1 MLAGVPGF
9 KELGRKDEILRAI
22 KLHHKVADGLLGKTL
37 KQADQL
43 ARQQELEEAMAAGG
57 PQEEVGKEGRTE
69 LEGEPTRQGV
79 KEIYAETTGPEV
91 AREEKPRPLDISPWF
106 DAAGFLALLKPVINR
121 LDGRRFLAFS
131 MADGLV
137 YFQVKALEQAARQ
150 QAERAG
156 CMEIATMAADDP
168 TMRRVLFAVVQR
180 LRQEPEVIA
189 RHLIRDTYFGG
200 YFLLTR
206 KFGKELRGYY
216 TPFHAECF
224 GSIAEMER
232 TKPDL
237 LRDIVKVT
245 PWAGEERRD

>member
-1 MLAGVPGF
+1 M
-9 KELGRKDEILRAI
+9 
-22 KLHHKVADGLLGKTL
+22 ADGLLGKTL

-43 ARQQELEEAMAAGG
+43 ARQQELEEGMAAGG
-57 PQEEVGKEGRTE
+57 LQEVDGKEGTAVVE
-69 LEGEPTRQGV
+69 DGTARQGM
-79 KEIYAETTGPEV
+79 KEIFAETTGPEV
-91 AREEKPRPLDISPWF
+91 AREEKPRPLDISRWF
-106 DAAGFLALLKPVINR
+106 DVAGFLALLKPVINR

-189 RHLIRDTYFGG
+189 RHLIRDNYFGG

-206 KFGKELRGYY
+206 RFGKELRGYY

-232 TKPDL
+232 AKPDL

>member
-1 MLAGVPGF
+1 M
-9 KELGRKDEILRAI
+9 
-22 KLHHKVADGLLGKTL
+22 
-37 KQADQL
+37 
-43 ARQQELEEAMAAGG
+43 
-57 PQEEVGKEGRTE
+57 
-69 LEGEPTRQGV
+69 
-79 KEIYAETTGPEV
+79 KEIFAETTGPGV
-91 AREEKPRPLDISPWF
+91 AREEKPRPLDIARWF

-189 RHLIRDTYFGG
+189 RHLIRDSYFGG

-206 KFGKELRGYY
+206 RFGKELRGYY

-232 TKPDL
+232 AKPDL

>member
-1 MLAGVPGF
+1 M
-9 KELGRKDEILRAI
+9 
-22 KLHHKVADGLLGKTL
+22 ADGLLGKTL

-57 PQEEVGKEGRTE
+57 PQEAEGKEQIVNVEDGSF
-69 LEGEPTRQGV
+69 RQGM
-79 KEIYAETTGPEV
+79 KEISVESTGLGV
-91 AREEKPRPLDISPWF
+91 AREEKPRPLDIARWF

-156 CMEIATMAADDP
+156 CMEIATMAAGDP

-180 LRQEPEVIA
+180 LRQEPDVIA
-189 RHLIRDTYFGG
+189 RHLIRDNYFGG

-216 TPFHAECF
+216 TPFHAEPF

-232 TKPDL
+232 VKPDL

-245 PWAGEERRD
+245 PWAGEERGD